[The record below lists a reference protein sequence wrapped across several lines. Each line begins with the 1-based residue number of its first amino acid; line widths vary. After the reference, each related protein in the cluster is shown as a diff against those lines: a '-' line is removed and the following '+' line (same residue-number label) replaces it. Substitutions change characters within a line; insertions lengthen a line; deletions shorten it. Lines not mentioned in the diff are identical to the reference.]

1 VSHKGAKEQ
10 NLLLLIEIRGIL
22 SNIRYSPNT
31 LRDLLVFLSLTSSQ
45 IPKNCYALGF
55 ELSLP
60 QSSNNPKR
68 KLVYLTPHTN
78 KQTNNQTTRLQTLN
92 YSRDSR
98 EMVFMKE
105 AGGRSAEQQK
115 RFKC

>member
-10 NLLLLIEIRGIL
+10 NLLLLLIEIRGIL

-78 KQTNNQTTRLQTLN
+78 KQPNNQTPDT
-92 YSRDSR
+92 
-98 EMVFMKE
+98 
-105 AGGRSAEQQK
+105 
-115 RFKC
+115 

>member
-10 NLLLLIEIRGIL
+10 KLLLLIEIRGIL
-22 SNIRYSPNT
+22 SSIRYSPNT
-31 LRDLLVFLSLTSSQ
+31 LRDLVFLSLTSLQ
-45 IPKNCYALGF
+45 IPRNCYALGF

-78 KQTNNQTTRLQTLN
+78 KQPNNQTPDT
-92 YSRDSR
+92 
-98 EMVFMKE
+98 
-105 AGGRSAEQQK
+105 
-115 RFKC
+115 

>member
-10 NLLLLIEIRGIL
+10 NLLLLLIEIRGIL

-78 KQTNNQTTRLQTLN
+78 KQTTKQP
-92 YSRDSR
+92 DSR
-98 EMVFMKE
+98 HLTTPETPE
-105 AGGRSAEQQK
+105 RWYL
-115 RFKC
+115 